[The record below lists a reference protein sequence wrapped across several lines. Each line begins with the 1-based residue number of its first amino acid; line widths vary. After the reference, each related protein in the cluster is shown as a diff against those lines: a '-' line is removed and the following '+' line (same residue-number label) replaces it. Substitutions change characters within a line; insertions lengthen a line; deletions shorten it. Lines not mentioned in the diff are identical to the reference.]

1 MKKLI
6 FLMLCSLINTS
17 EATPNS
23 VIMYQYYINGINT
36 TRQEGIKNTAMLNK
50 NLNSLNY
57 VNGNL
62 ITNNIALLYNEK
74 PSPIELGV
82 FKQIMD
88 SILQKA
94 SEKYNFELEDIMNS
108 VMEVYGFIYPKDSEE
123 YISLSNSV
131 KEYLDSLK
139 DVSGFNFD
147 KILEDFENQSGI
159 TSLKEASNKYFVI
172 IGHSQ
177 GNLYANELVF
187 NSRSQIPPENFA
199 LLQIATPASSVNGF
213 DWNPKDP
220 YSMGPSGAKNVTS
233 MHDIIR
239 KTPNSLPA
247 GNYQEYIDP
256 EDTICH
262 SLSLT
267 YLTDSYLKSA
277 IISSYRKLIISFIEH
292 AKENSPIYKMNE
304 ANRIV
309 LNGYQN
315 YPYYKDNFDR
325 VYVFLNDEQEYS
337 VNSLVSSTIAPGLDE
352 IKATNFD
359 IINNE
364 YNWKCVL
371 DWNKTHDDV
380 EWKYCTQCIETTN
393 SATTGVNMGCKNLLN
408 LSKLQTFSEVLIEAK
423 AVPDNT
429 YILTNKFRII
439 KKSK

>member
-74 PSPIELGV
+74 PSPIELG
-82 FKQIMD
+82 
-88 SILQKA
+88 
-94 SEKYNFELEDIMNS
+94 DIMNS
-108 VMEVYGFIYPKDSEE
+108 VMEVYGFIYPKNSEE

-352 IKATNFD
+352 IKATNEILAGFYND
-359 IINNE
+359 DKQLFKNIVNE
-364 YNWKCVL
+364 A
-371 DWNKTHDDV
+371 NK
-380 EWKYCTQCIETTN
+380 
-393 SATTGVNMGCKNLLN
+393 
-408 LSKLQTFSEVLIEAK
+408 KLEKSIGNQQKTREQ
-423 AVPDNT
+423 
-429 YILTNKFRII
+429 LTI
-439 KKSK
+439 SG